1 MSPLSLAK
9 RFSADRGGQFSI
21 MLCVALPALFAAVG
35 LATDISQ
42 QQRVKSE
49 LQNATDVG
57 VLASAELAER
67 GATETEIKARV
78 RSYFL
83 SACPVANCNTD
94 VTLSTTVLPDRIR
107 VEATAKAKTFFMGM
121 VGVKLM
127 TTKAKSEMQIRS
139 IPVHYEVHMAL
150 DNSGSMNI
158 IDGLQNMRNFRT
170 QFNPW
175 GATCAFACH
184 DRVDAAPVKKPQKC
198 TTKKGKTTCVDDGYY
213 PAVQMTESG
222 ADVARRLGFPLRE
235 DRLRTQMIAQAKSL
249 LTATANQDRI
259 KVATYDF
266 DWWVRQ
272 RISPSTNY
280 GQVKKSIEDMPRQ
293 SGGTQY
299 AYFANELVRL
309 VGPSGSG
316 ATEATPK
323 KAIVMITDG
332 VSQVNGSDG
341 LETIPTATCNKL
353 KEDGRELFI
362 LNMVYPDPNE
372 LTTGYNSAVEK
383 VKGIHAKLAPS
394 LQACAS
400 PGRYYAAEYGTS
412 IDTALES
419 IKNDV
424 LKDAKSM
431 YLSF

>member
-1 MSPLSLAK
+1 MSIRSHFKKLATDN
-9 RFSADRGGQFSI
+9 SGQFSI
-21 MLCVALPALFAAVG
+21 MLSVALPMLMAAVG
-35 LATDISQ
+35 MATDLSE
-42 QQRVKSE
+42 QQRVKFD
-49 LQNATDVG
+49 LQNAVDAS
-57 VLASAELAER
+57 VLSAADLAQS
-67 GATETEIKARV
+67 GATEDQIKARIKTF
-78 RSYFL
+78 FL
-83 SACPVANCNTD
+83 AQCPIANCETN
-94 VTLSTTVLPDRIR
+94 VVLTPTILQDRVR
-107 VEATAKAKTFFMGM
+107 VEAQAKVKTYFMGM
-121 VGVKLM
+121 VGKSTLNADAKAEM
-127 TTKAKSEMQIRS
+127 TLKS
-139 IPVHYEVHMAL
+139 IPVYYEVHMAL

-158 IDGLQNMRNFRT
+158 IDGLQNMRDFRV

-222 ADVARRLGFPLRE
+222 ADMARRLGFPLRE
-235 DRLRTQMIAQAKSL
+235 DRLRTQMITQAQSL
-249 LTATANQDRI
+249 LNSTANNSRI

-272 RISPSTNY
+272 RLAPSTNFQ
-280 GQVKKSIEDMPRQ
+280 QVKLSIEGIPRQ

-299 AYFANELVRL
+299 AYFANEMARL
-309 VGPSGSG
+309 VGSSGSG
-316 ATEATPK
+316 ATELTPK

-332 VSQVNGSDG
+332 VSQVVGSDA

-353 KEDGRELFI
+353 KENGRELFI

-383 VKGIHAKLAPS
+383 VKALRPNLATS

-400 PGRYYAAEYGTS
+400 PGRYYAAEYGSS

-419 IKNDV
+419 IKQAV

-431 YLSF
+431 YLAY